1 MIFNRNQTAF
11 PTMLHREIYMSAL
24 RLIPTEVS
32 LAEIKEKDPELAE
45 SGRQYHAFTVA
56 LYADMYE
63 HPEDYGMNP
72 GAYEAYT
79 KGRKY
84 NAAKRYDMNKAKIA
98 ADRAGAELGCYRGI
112 LNRIGSL
119 CTVED
124 GKCMLSAEEFDT
136 LKRYTFLSKRERENA
151 IYIDTVFAA
160 FARNTLTFVPQSD
173 GRVEVRCEKY
183 PKMFDSF
190 SRLSK
195 AVDETVKHPL
205 SAKLKYYFC
214 QNAATLDFRQIF
226 ENYHPTYEDYV
237 RFLPDEALAVITA
250 VNKLAKEYK
259 LKMRLWQPYMI
270 IYEYKKKGVITVWA
284 HDQWPIEPAGKQK
297 EWVRCPIVVIHGSS
311 SANYLQ
317 SVLDQGDAFL
327 KQFQKHLNYCTCCT
341 PPHCSPEVPRSNLFG
356 RNVRIC
362 GEPAAVFKNPK
373 ISDLDLMHQF
383 FKLKIKDI
391 GHNKMKNKI

>member
-112 LNRIGSL
+112 LNSIGSL

-136 LKRYTFLSKRERENA
+136 LKRYKFLSKRERENA

-173 GRVEVRCEKY
+173 GRVEVRCEK
-183 PKMFDSF
+183 
-190 SRLSK
+190 
-195 AVDETVKHPL
+195 
-205 SAKLKYYFC
+205 
-214 QNAATLDFRQIF
+214 
-226 ENYHPTYEDYV
+226 
-237 RFLPDEALAVITA
+237 
-250 VNKLAKEYK
+250 
-259 LKMRLWQPYMI
+259 
-270 IYEYKKKGVITVWA
+270 
-284 HDQWPIEPAGKQK
+284 
-297 EWVRCPIVVIHGSS
+297 
-311 SANYLQ
+311 
-317 SVLDQGDAFL
+317 
-327 KQFQKHLNYCTCCT
+327 
-341 PPHCSPEVPRSNLFG
+341 
-356 RNVRIC
+356 
-362 GEPAAVFKNPK
+362 
-373 ISDLDLMHQF
+373 
-383 FKLKIKDI
+383 
-391 GHNKMKNKI
+391 